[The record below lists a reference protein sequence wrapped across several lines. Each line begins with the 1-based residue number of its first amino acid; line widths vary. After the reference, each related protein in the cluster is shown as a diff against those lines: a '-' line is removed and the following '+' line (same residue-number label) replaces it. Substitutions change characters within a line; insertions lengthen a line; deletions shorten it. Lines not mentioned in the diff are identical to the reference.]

1 MGMAASQA
9 RLLTITARMHDVEY
23 KAQSIQNAKIQLSTQ
38 SDQVYQEYLE
48 ALDATTLTVDD
59 INGNTITANFNN
71 LVGKNGV
78 ETGNNYALRT
88 SNGQLIVEDE
98 VKDAYDEY
106 DGNDPYEFAMMM
118 IFGDAGNALDRDN
131 LEQCENQA
139 FENNCN
145 IGSDDM
151 NSMIAIKDKMDKIL
165 TDNGVEDYN
174 DLTDEAKD
182 EYDELEQ
189 SYKYKLYKNF
199 GSEIFALAYADEGVE
214 EDDFN
219 QDEFN
224 FYANLYKQIV
234 LAGGCVSIADYN
246 GTDGDAANNSE
257 WLKNMIQC
265 GKISIEIVNQD
276 KKTGQVSFNTTSPD
290 SDTYVSYTTTTT
302 IDKSALAKAEAE
314 YEHKTKQIDQKD
326 KKFDMDLSKL
336 ETERTALTTEYES
349 VKKVI
354 SDNIERTFGIFRNQ
368 RRKKYRYRGCGRSGG
383 KYRRK
388 RHTGRSGCG

>member
-9 RLLTITARMHDVEY
+9 RLLTITARMHDVEF

-48 ALDATTLTVDD
+48 ALDATTLTVSDF
-59 INGNTITANFNN
+59 NGNPITANFNN
-71 LVGKNGV
+71 LAGKNAV
-78 ETGNNYALRT
+78 ETGNNYALRN

-118 IFGDAGNALDRDN
+118 IYGDAGNALDRDN
-131 LEQCENQA
+131 LEECENQV
-139 FENNCN
+139 FENNSN
-145 IGSDDM
+145 NASDDM
-151 NSMIAIKDKMDKIL
+151 NSMIAIKEKMEKLL
-165 TDNGVEDYN
+165 TDNGAEDYN
-174 DLTDEAKD
+174 ELPEEAMD
-182 EYDELEQ
+182 EYDELEL

-199 GSEIFALAYADEGVE
+199 GNEVFALAYANEGVE
-214 EDDFN
+214 EEDFN

-224 FYANLYKQIV
+224 YYANLHKEIT

-246 GTDGDAANNSE
+246 GTDGDAATDSE

-276 KKTGQVSFNTTSPD
+276 KKTGEVSFNTTSPD
-290 SDTYVSYTTTTT
+290 SDTYLSYTTTTS

-354 SDNIERTFGIFRNQ
+354 SDNIERTFGIF
-368 RRKKYRYRGCGRSGG
+368 S
-383 KYRRK
+383 
-388 RHTGRSGCG
+388 

>member
-88 SNGQLIVEDE
+88 SNGQLIVEDD

-118 IFGDAGNALDRDN
+118 IYGDAGNALDRDN
-131 LEQCENQA
+131 LEDCENQV
-139 FENNCN
+139 FENNSN

-151 NSMIAIKDKMDKIL
+151 NSMIAVKEKMEKIL

-189 SYKYKLYKNF
+189 AYKYKLYKNF
-199 GSEIFALAYADEGVE
+199 GSEILLLLMLMKVSKKMTLTRKNLISTLIYTNKLFQL
-214 EDDFN
+214 ED
-219 QDEFN
+219 
-224 FYANLYKQIV
+224 V
-234 LAGGCVSIADYN
+234 LALLITMV
-246 GTDGDAANNSE
+246 
-257 WLKNMIQC
+257 L
-265 GKISIEIVNQD
+265 
-276 KKTGQVSFNTTSPD
+276 
-290 SDTYVSYTTTTT
+290 
-302 IDKSALAKAEAE
+302 
-314 YEHKTKQIDQKD
+314 
-326 KKFDMDLSKL
+326 
-336 ETERTALTTEYES
+336 TEMLLTTL
-349 VKKVI
+349 
-354 SDNIERTFGIFRNQ
+354 
-368 RRKKYRYRGCGRSGG
+368 SG
-383 KYRRK
+383 
-388 RHTGRSGCG
+388 

>member
-88 SNGQLIVEDE
+88 SNGQLIVEDD

-118 IFGDAGNALDRDN
+118 IYGDAGNALDRDN

-139 FENNCN
+139 FENNRN

-199 GSEIFALAYADEGVE
+199 GSEIFAYADEGVE

-219 QDEFN
+219 QEEFN

-276 KKTGQVSFNTTSPD
+276 KKTGQVSFNTT
-290 SDTYVSYTTTTT
+290 T

-354 SDNIERTFGIFRNQ
+354 SDNIERTFGIF
-368 RRKKYRYRGCGRSGG
+368 S
-383 KYRRK
+383 
-388 RHTGRSGCG
+388 

>member
-139 FENNCN
+139 FENNSN

-199 GSEIFALAYADEGVE
+199 GNEIFALAYADEGVE

-354 SDNIERTFGIFRNQ
+354 SDNIERTFGIFSYYVKCIIKNIPFLIPFPFSRL
-368 RRKKYRYRGCGRSGG
+368 S
-383 KYRRK
+383 
-388 RHTGRSGCG
+388 

>member
-106 DGNDPYEFAMMM
+106 EGNDPYEFAMMM

-199 GSEIFALAYADEGVE
+199 GSEILLLLMLMKGSKKMTLTKK
-214 EDDFN
+214 
-219 QDEFN
+219 
-224 FYANLYKQIV
+224 NL
-234 LAGGCVSIADYN
+234 
-246 GTDGDAANNSE
+246 
-257 WLKNMIQC
+257 
-265 GKISIEIVNQD
+265 ISTLI
-276 KKTGQVSFNTTSPD
+276 
-290 SDTYVSYTTTTT
+290 YTN
-302 IDKSALAKAEAE
+302 
-314 YEHKTKQIDQKD
+314 
-326 KKFDMDLSKL
+326 KL
-336 ETERTALTTEYES
+336 
-349 VKKVI
+349 
-354 SDNIERTFGIFRNQ
+354 F
-368 RRKKYRYRGCGRSGG
+368 
-383 KYRRK
+383 
-388 RHTGRSGCG
+388 